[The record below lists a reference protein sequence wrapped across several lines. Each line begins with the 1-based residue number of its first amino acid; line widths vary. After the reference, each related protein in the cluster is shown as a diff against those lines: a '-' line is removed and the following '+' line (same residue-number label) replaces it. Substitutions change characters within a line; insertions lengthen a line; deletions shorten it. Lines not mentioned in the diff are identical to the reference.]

1 MHSEQNRKKPIPPI
15 HLLLQLVSL
24 VLCIL
29 LAVNLLATVFI
40 FDLRALTSS
49 GGIRTILDSLI
60 TSDTGSEEPAL
71 LAPLPAANGLSR
83 LNVTTSGAE
92 SGEEESEEEKSEE
105 EKSEEEKSEEEE
117 MPQLSADLL
126 TDPDALAAYMQSLA
140 QGILGEETDISTE
153 QVQTF
158 INESTVMDFVSD
170 KMSDYISDVLTGEQ
184 NASITSQDIMDLL
197 EENEALL
204 EETFQIELT
213 EEKKAELFAQV
224 DQAMTEADLDNT
236 FRTGVNEMMNEPL
249 PGTDGMS
256 IGDLMLKVGE
266 FAQGK
271 AVFGALVICIVLAGL
286 LLLANY
292 YLPYRGLRWISCA
305 CTFTG
310 FLVAAPLFVI
320 HFLPGMVVQFMPE
333 AAELSHVLDG
343 FYSVMAPY
351 HFMPLIIGLALAVVA
366 TLWKRIYRKQ
376 MAQQ

>member
-15 HLLLQLVSL
+15 RLLLQLVSL

-60 TSDTGSEEPAL
+60 TSDTGSEDPAL

-92 SGEEESEEEKSEE
+92 SGEEESEEEE
-105 EKSEEEKSEEEE
+105 SEEEE

-126 TDPDALAAYMQSLA
+126 TDPDALAAYLQSLA

-213 EEKKAELFAQV
+213 EENKAELFTQV

-236 FRTGVNEMMNEPL
+236 IRTGVNEMMNEPL

-266 FAQGK
+266 LAQGK

-286 LLLANY
+286 LLLANC
-292 YLPYRGLRWISCA
+292 YLPYRGLRWISRA

-320 HFLPGMVVQFMPE
+320 HFLPGMVAQFMPE
-333 AAELSHVLDG
+333 AAEFSHVLDG

>member
-1 MHSEQNRKKPIPPI
+1 MHSEQNRKKPISPI
-15 HLLLQLVSL
+15 RLLLQLVSL

-29 LAVNLLATVFI
+29 LAVNLLATVVI
-40 FDLRALTSS
+40 CDLRALTSS

-60 TSDTGSEEPAL
+60 TPDPDAADPAL
-71 LAPLPAANGLSR
+71 LAPLPAANGLTR
-83 LNVTTSGAE
+83 LNVTTTGGEA
-92 SGEEESEEEKSEE
+92 SGEEESEEEEA
-105 EKSEEEKSEEEE
+105 
-117 MPQLSADLL
+117 PQLSADLL
-126 TDPDALAAYMQSLA
+126 TDSEALAAYLQSLA

-213 EEKKAELFAQV
+213 EETKAELFTQV
-224 DQAMTEADLDNT
+224 DQAMAEADLDNT
-236 FRTGVNEMMNEPL
+236 IRTGVNGIMNEPI
-249 PGTDGMS
+249 PGMDGMS
-256 IGDLMLKVGE
+256 IGDLMLQIGE
-266 FAQGK
+266 LAQGK
-271 AVFGALVICIVLAGL
+271 AVFGAIVACIVLAGL

-292 YLPYRGLRWISCA
+292 YLLYRGLRWISRA
-305 CTFTG
+305 CIFTG
-310 FLVAAPLFVI
+310 LLVAAPLFVI

-343 FYSVMAPY
+343 FYNVMAPY
-351 HFMPLIIGLALAVVA
+351 HFAPLIIGLALAVA
-366 TLWKRIYRKQ
+366 SIFCQRIYKKQ
-376 MAQQ
+376 MAQP